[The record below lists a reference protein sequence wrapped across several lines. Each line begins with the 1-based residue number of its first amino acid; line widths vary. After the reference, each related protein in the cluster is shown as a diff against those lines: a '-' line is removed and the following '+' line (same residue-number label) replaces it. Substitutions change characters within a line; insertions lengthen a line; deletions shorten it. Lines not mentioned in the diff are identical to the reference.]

1 MESEEIKW
9 LKSVFREAEY
19 DCDSPQP
26 KRVKFSDV
34 SDELQK
40 HFPKEYS
47 TRDSSLIIHEAFPN
61 ADSKRFGKARQTYL
75 LGLERQPVA
84 STFSPAA
91 TSSELV
97 SDLHMQIEL
106 LKQRVAELEK
116 AQEKSEETFCQQ
128 ADNIIQRKSEVTMG
142 PTTLEGFHHHDLQ
155 SIITE
160 LQGRAPDLYHLCMTI
175 GDTKRNQKEDEV
187 TTEEI
192 KVMSSLCCLL
202 NARSARMKGIQLLM
216 GMMLV
221 ARGTSRQVILA
232 INL

>member
-34 SDELQK
+34 SDDHELQK

-47 TRDSSLIIHEAFPN
+47 SRDSSLIIHEAFPN

-91 TSSELV
+91 TLSEL
-97 SDLHMQIEL
+97 
-106 LKQRVAELEK
+106 
-116 AQEKSEETFCQQ
+116 
-128 ADNIIQRKSEVTMG
+128 
-142 PTTLEGFHHHDLQ
+142 
-155 SIITE
+155 
-160 LQGRAPDLYHLCMTI
+160 
-175 GDTKRNQKEDEV
+175 
-187 TTEEI
+187 
-192 KVMSSLCCLL
+192 SLIFIC
-202 NARSARMKGIQLLM
+202 R
-216 GMMLV
+216 
-221 ARGTSRQVILA
+221 
-232 INL
+232 